1 MELEQQMINLFVRL
15 EVQRRYFNICGF
27 EMLSK
32 CFGMQE
38 PSALEALTNK
48 KTEISIDR
56 LLTQGRGLTV
66 DQYLEA
72 KNDLKKDEKLRD
84 HLMAGRESFVVFKEN
99 GKRQVTSSQFSNI
112 FTTSNTTASSQ
123 NRNIGMFNRYQ

>member
-1 MELEQQMINLFVRL
+1 MSEWENVKSGFDQILSDLQELKVSSESSNVNEDMELEQQMINLFVRL

-48 KTEISIDR
+48 KTEISVDR
-56 LLTQGRGLTV
+56 LLT
-66 DQYLEA
+66 
-72 KNDLKKDEKLRD
+72 
-84 HLMAGRESFVVFKEN
+84 
-99 GKRQVTSSQFSNI
+99 
-112 FTTSNTTASSQ
+112 
-123 NRNIGMFNRYQ
+123 